1 MQNTKYLPFSNKNR
15 SVFSHKKELLNQIYE
30 TAINEES
37 DIIERMIFYK
47 KIIWKKKTNKK
58 SIPLCAWKKIKS
70 MSLFQM
76 PCLTRQQHLAILL
89 KTVFLESISEK
100 NATRYEHI
108 QNLKKK

>member
-47 KIIWKKKTNKK
+47 KIIWKKKLTKNLYLCVPGKK
-58 SIPLCAWKKIKS
+58 
-70 MSLFQM
+70 
-76 PCLTRQQHLAILL
+76 L
-89 KTVFLESISEK
+89 K
-100 NATRYEHI
+100 A
-108 QNLKKK
+108 